1 MTCFSRSP
9 SSALPTPD
17 VQSSHLSKL
26 EVRDVQ
32 VDDRVTMTRWS
43 KKHKTRGSHKGSLE
57 IKERKKK
64 AVEARASAWEVA
76 ETEKCISK
84 YTVDCEAWTEIGPC
98 TAGSTQPMFKREEAK
113 IVAWEN
119 LQKAKAEAEIRK
131 LEMKLEK
138 KRSSSMD
145 KIMNKLRS
153 AQRKAQE
160 MRNTVSA
167 GRQANQVARA
177 TDRAVSLCKAGQLR
191 SLSGCFTCHAF

>member
-84 YTVDCEAWTEIGPC
+84 
-98 TAGSTQPMFKREEAK
+98 FKREEAK